1 MEETDQVTESFKVTP
16 EMVSYLVNFVQE
28 MWNQHEVKLR
38 QNIVLANVCTQ
49 FKIKNREAWLVGFD
63 AASKGLIKREHGNGN
78 SVWISP
84 VEIEKW

>member
-1 MEETDQVTESFKVTP
+1 MKETDQTPESFKVTP

-38 QNIVLANVCTQ
+38 QNIVLANLCTHFQ
-49 FKIKNREAWLVGFD
+49 INNRDAWQVAFD
-63 AASKGLIKREHGNGN
+63 AASMGLINRTKGKGN
-78 SVWISP
+78 SVWILP